1 MLGHFIVIFFIFMV
15 LFRNRY
21 VMFFMGFFGWS
32 VIGLVQVSY
41 VISDVNRMY
50 GEVGEIMVSF
60 RDWIIY
66 NFKYYLLLVNY
77 LLLLIY

>member
-1 MLGHFIVIFFIFMV
+1 
-15 LFRNRY
+15 
-21 VMFFMGFFGWS
+21 MFFMGFYGWS
-32 VIGLVQVSY
+32 VIGLIQVSY

-50 GEVGEIMVSF
+50 AELGEIMIRF
-60 RDWIIY
+60 RDCIIY